1 MITISIMSGL
11 FKSENIKNCVIVLDV
26 FNEANEQRDM
36 KHKIDFKEFYN
47 DAINKEVSLSDHIKL
62 WLAERER
69 AKKERYTFNRHK
81 VFSFCCYP
89 WILDAANKSD
99 ILKHES

>member
-11 FKSENIKNCVIVLDV
+11 FKSDNIRNCAIVLDV
-26 FNEANEQRDM
+26 LNEANEQKDV

-47 DAINKEVSLSDHIKL
+47 DAINKEVSLKDHIKL
-62 WLAERER
+62 WLLEREK
-69 AKKERYTFNRHK
+69 AKKGGYTFDRHK
-81 VFSFCCYP
+81 VFTFCSYP

>member
-11 FKSENIKNCVIVLDV
+11 YKSDNIKNSVVVLDV
-26 FNEANEQRDM
+26 FNQANEQKDL

-47 DAINKEVSLSDHIKL
+47 DAINKEVNLKDHIKL
-62 WLAERER
+62 WILEREKAR
-69 AKKERYTFNRHK
+69 KEGYPFDRHK
-81 VFSFCCYP
+81 IFSFCGYP

-99 ILKHES
+99 VLKSES